1 MNRRIEET
9 ENGPFEE
16 IFYIIPDF
24 YKGGG
29 GGGTHELNT

>member
-29 GGGTHELNT
+29 GGTHELNT